1 MKKLLN
7 KYKTKEKVLFLSD
20 YRQPE
25 FDFVIE
31 DLEVE
36 KDVEEFIKICENFL
50 HNKTLKTKKYM
61 SKILNSKKIEIEILD
76 KDNLLKDNE
85 LSKGEKEILSLFSKL
100 YFKGK
105 KDIILLIDEPEI
117 SLNINW
123 QKELIPSIVKSGKC
137 GLIVA
142 MTHSPFIFQNEF
154 FETCTR
160 ELY

>member
-1 MKKLLN
+1 M
-7 KYKTKEKVLFLSD
+7 
-20 YRQPE
+20 R
-25 FDFVIE
+25 
-31 DLEVE
+31 
-36 KDVEEFIKICENFL
+36 
-50 HNKTLKTKKYM
+50 
-61 SKILNSKKIEIEILD
+61 
-76 KDNLLKDNE
+76 DNE

-160 ELY
+160 ELC